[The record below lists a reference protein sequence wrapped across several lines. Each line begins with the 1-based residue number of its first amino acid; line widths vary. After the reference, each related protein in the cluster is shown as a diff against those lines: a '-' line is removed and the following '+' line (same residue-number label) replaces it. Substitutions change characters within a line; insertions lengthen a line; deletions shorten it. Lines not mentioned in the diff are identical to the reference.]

1 MKFWLKGI
9 AMNSIFRH
17 IALLGLLFMPL
28 GAHAANAWEVYCYW
42 SVDELW
48 VVLNGISTFMRSLG
62 FARMS
67 QAMMLVSFAAVL
79 FAMWWALS
87 LKLFTQPLYMLLV
100 YAILNAPLTNVLLID
115 KTGSQPPRPIANV
128 PGLLA
133 ASVSVVTTTSNF
145 FTESFETYYTALM
158 PATDAAAWD
167 SLTFRDHDYSFGSRL
182 LRASRQMRIADPILQ
197 ADMVYF
203 TRDCIN
209 AGMAEGR
216 LDFKRIYQGNGPT
229 DTWDYIVANVNPA
242 RMTTYHDGAQNMRVG
257 YCDEVAKGTLN
268 VAPADGLTQ
277 RLNAGIAAA
286 QAYYG
291 QKFNKNDVT
300 GALFATHLQNAYGVM
315 LNASMGASEI
325 IKQNMFL
332 NLHNDSKGAIGQL
345 MGNPSA
351 VTAAYA
357 KAQAAA
363 TANSSYLTMANL
375 AEDTMPRIASV
386 IFILAVALY
395 PLVTILAMMA
405 GFNAGAVIKNFI
417 MALAWVALWPPLYA
431 VVNFVS
437 LSAYAKSLTAKTAL
451 SGGLSIQTMGLADA
465 SLISNQAVMGY
476 MVIAVPIIASFLVKG
491 GAAGLGGLSQSWMAP
506 TQSASQSAGGAALG
520 NMNQGNV
527 SVDNANAN
535 KADMSGGWS
544 EPARYANTDVF
555 GNKHSFGGGK
565 HAAQQELS
573 SLAVKPDFAN
583 KISQQLSIEKSE
595 HAQHAQRYSAE
606 GASQLAAGAGEAFG
620 AAQKHL
626 KTSGSATNWRNSEE
640 LSAEEKT
647 VRATAH
653 ALRFSDTHK
662 VGAAQTFE
670 AMASLGAGVSFGD
683 FKAGVSASGK
693 TSAVDEKTYNQLRES
708 MRREEI
714 SDVASASAE
723 WMKGKGFEKGS
734 TSSSAGEHGTVAR
747 LEDGLS
753 LARKGSEEYAKAE
766 AIDKK
771 IAHTQESAASINS
784 NMSQELL
791 KELGG
796 RVGDG
801 GAADVARQEQK
812 AGELVQR
819 RVKEIRE
826 APVNPDVFPEA
837 NMPRET
843 PETMQA
849 RAEWMNRQVAQQ
861 GGKPLPKSE
870 AEVRERFD
878 KDAGAVRG
886 NQASKGVTPGTRTG
900 NENIPTQVD
909 GKFEAAKAAKAEK
922 KPGEADMTE
931 QKVKDELRKDSKP
944 GGTFKRA
951 FSQHDDQ
958 KPGPPVTRG

>member
-1 MKFWLKGI
+1 M
-9 AMNSIFRH
+9 SIFRYVVLL
-17 IALLGLLFMPL
+17 ALVFMPL

-48 VVLNGISTFMRSLG
+48 TVLNGISTFMRSLG

-67 QAMMLVSFAAVL
+67 QSMMLMAFAAWL
-79 FAMWWALS
+79 FVMWWALS

-100 YAILNAPLTNVLLID
+100 YALLNAPLTNVLLID
-115 KTGSQPPRPIANV
+115 KTGSQPPRAIANV

-133 ASVSVVTTTSNF
+133 ASMSVVTTTSNF

-216 LDFKRIYQGNGPT
+216 LDFKRIYQGNEPT
-229 DTWDYIVANVNPA
+229 DTWDYIVDNVNPA
-242 RMTTYHDGAQNMRVG
+242 RMTTYHDGAQNVRVG

-268 VAPADGLTQ
+268 VAQADGLTQ
-277 RLNAGIAAA
+277 RLNAGIDAA

-291 QKFNKNDVT
+291 KKFNKNDVT

-395 PLVTILAMMA
+395 PLVSILAMVS
-405 GFNAGAVIKNFI
+405 GFNATVVLKNFI
-417 MALAWVALWPPLYA
+417 MGLVWVALWPPLYA
-431 VVNFVS
+431 VINFVS
-437 LSAYAKSLTAKTAL
+437 LSVYAKSLTAKTAL

-465 SLISNQAVMGY
+465 SLISNQAIMGY
-476 MVIAVPIIASFLVKG
+476 MVIAVPIIATILTKG
-491 GAAGLGGLSQSWMAP
+491 GAAAMGGLTQGWMAH
-506 TQSASQSAGGAALG
+506 TQGAATSAGGAALG

-555 GNKHSFGGGK
+555 GNKHTFGGGK
-565 HAAQQELS
+565 HAVQQELS

-583 KISQQLSIEKSE
+583 KITQQLSVEKSE
-595 HAQHAQRYSAE
+595 HAQHAQKYSTE
-606 GASQLAAGAGEAFG
+606 GASQLSAGASEAFG
-620 AAQKHL
+620 MAQKHL
-626 KTSGSATNWRNSEE
+626 KTSGSATNWRDSEN
-640 LSAEEKT
+640 LSSEEKT

-662 VGAAQTFE
+662 VGASQTFE
-670 AMASLGAGVSFGD
+670 AMAALGAGVSFGD

-693 TSAVDEKTYNQLRES
+693 TSAVDETTYNQLRES

-714 SDVASASAE
+714 NNVAAASAE
-723 WMKGKGFEKGS
+723 WMKGKSFEKGS
-734 TSSSAGEHGTVAR
+734 TASSGGEHGTVAK
-747 LEDGLS
+747 LEGGLS
-753 LARKGSEEYAKAE
+753 QVRRGAEEYAQVE
-766 AIDKK
+766 ALDKK
-771 IAHTQESAASINS
+771 IAHTKESAASINA

-791 KELGG
+791 KSLGG

-812 AGELVQR
+812 AEELAQQR
-819 RVKEIRE
+819 VRQIRS
-826 APVNPDVFPEA
+826 APADPDVFPEA

-843 PETMQA
+843 PESIQA
-849 RAEWMNRQVAQQ
+849 RAEWMNRQVASQ
-861 GGKPLPKSE
+861 GGRPLPKSE
-870 AEVRERFD
+870 VEVRDQFG
-878 KDAGAVRG
+878 KDAGAVRE
-886 NQASKGVTPGTRTG
+886 NQASKGVTPGTRTE
-900 NENIPTQVD
+900 NEALPSQVD
-909 GKFEAAKAAKAEK
+909 GKFEADKAAKAEK
-922 KPGEADMTE
+922 KPSEADMTE